1 MSPIGD
7 ADDAR
12 CSPAY
17 LYSEL
22 YTAHARIH
30 ELEAQLSD
38 VLADIVD
45 LEKENAN
52 KRHVDELLFKANERI
67 AELERGFCTHKAEQ
81 ECTYFTEGE

>member
-7 ADDAR
+7 EGEHSA
-12 CSPAY
+12 SQY
-17 LYSEL
+17 LVNEL
-22 YTAHARIH
+22 YIAHERIH
-30 ELEAQLSD
+30 DLEAQMAD

-52 KRHVDELLFKANERI
+52 KRHSDELLFKANARI